1 MEVPSHNDHE
11 AICEQVLVSLR
22 RIIRAIDLHS
32 RLLLDRH
39 GLTGP
44 QLVVLKTLIGLGEVS
59 VGELARQVHLSQAT
73 ATGVLARLEKR
84 GLITRHRSDIDRR
97 RILVR
102 GTPAAEEILRNAPA
116 LLQEQFLR
124 RFGQLRDWEQTLI
137 LSSLQRIVAMMEA
150 EGLDATPMLVTGSI
164 DASGTNL
171 PDAVTAAPDDDPA
184 NPGRTSPRRPA
195 G

>member
-1 MEVPSHNDHE
+1 MEHSPSGNHE
-11 AICEQVLVSLR
+11 DVCEQVLVSLR

-44 QLVVLKTLIGLGEVS
+44 QLVVLKALLGLGEAS
-59 VGELARQVHLSQAT
+59 VGDLARRVHLSQAT
-73 ATGVLARLEKR
+73 ATGVLTRLEKR
-84 GLITRHRSDIDRR
+84 GLITRTRSDVDRR

-102 GTPAAEEILRNAPA
+102 GTPAAEEMLRNAPT

-124 RFGQLRDWEQTLI
+124 RFGQLQEWEKTLI

-150 EGLDATPMLVTGSI
+150 ETLDATPMLVTGSI
-164 DASGTNL
+164 DDPPTATTAAAS
-171 PDAVTAAPDDDPA
+171 TAAPAINAP
-184 NPGRTSPRRPA
+184 RKSPR
-195 G
+195 